1 MKQFRT
7 QRTANDG
14 MKQLSQSMARLLTVV
29 REREIIREKYLQ
41 DLKDKWFD
49 EMNPPPPEP
58 PKAPKAELSEE
69 MKIKDKKRRAA
80 TNRISNWRKMSSK
93 QRRKAI
99 KAEYGKMAA
108 EARQEFLGELKLVG
122 MKLKEKGIV
131 VEPKPESPEY

>member
-1 MKQFRT
+1 
-7 QRTANDG
+7 
-14 MKQLSQSMARLLTVV
+14 MARLLTVV